1 MKSGKASWKGHLNQ
15 PRKIWRFER
24 LLFQLQ
30 AKDLG
35 GCLANAEAERPGRS
49 SGK

>member
-1 MKSGKASWKGHLNQ
+1 MKSGKASWKGNLNL
-15 PRKIWRFER
+15 PRKIWRFAH

-35 GCLANAEAERPGRS
+35 GCLANRGRAPR
-49 SGK
+49 